1 MTPYELIMTYSVFM
15 NETEDD
21 VDPKDLIGAIAL
33 ASMDEEWSNDHS
45 QMSSVR
51 QMSLVFKMLRHY
63 EPIHREVMKEAV
75 LKEAWL
81 ENHDKVINLLVEI
94 WDEPNVFFRDIKF
107 KNWLE
112 TSKSQKEST

>member
-1 MTPYELIMTYSVFM
+1 MTPYELISTYSVFM

-45 QMSSVR
+45 QVRGVR

-75 LKEAWL
+75 LKATF
-81 ENHDKVINLLVEI
+81 ENSSRMIDLLVEI